1 MGCVEIIGKSQQVE
15 RVYFRIKNS
24 RAEQWNEV
32 TIKVCEII
40 TYKNPVCVCVCIIMF
55 MVDVHIHVFVD
66 IYVHVRVYVLMYMYM
81 YVGMC

>member
-24 RAEQWNEV
+24 RAEQWNKV

-40 TYKNPVCVCVCIIMF
+40 TYKDCVCVCVHNYVYGLMY
-55 MVDVHIHVFVD
+55 
-66 IYVHVRVYVLMYMYM
+66 IYMCLWIYMYM
-81 YVGMC
+81 YVCMC